1 MAREARMRAVT
12 IALLVA
18 MLAVSGVAFSG
29 TTKPNHGQAGR
40 DSTRSVGRPASE
52 STT

>member
-18 MLAVSGVAFSG
+18 MLAVSGVAFRG
-29 TTKPNHGQAGR
+29 TKQNHGQADAAHQSR
-40 DSTRSVGRPASE
+40 
-52 STT
+52 